1 MAVLQT
7 SSGNNEHGLTLTF
20 GQDEKVA
27 FITTLQMIDEIR
39 GANSAA
45 HWAGTETATI
55 VRYFA
60 AKTEG
65 QSFTI
70 STGGF
75 ENADAPTLRIIREAH
90 ERTKELMSKPEELH
104 AFTTTFRRSTPPY
117 VDQHRAAQAPVKG
130 D

>member
-1 MAVLQT
+1 MKL
-7 SSGNNEHGLTLTF
+7 EHGLTLTF
-20 GQDEKVA
+20 GHDEKVA

-39 GANSAA
+39 GANSEA
-45 HWAGTETATI
+45 HWAGTVPARR

-60 AKTEG
+60 ARTTD

-75 ENADAPTLRIIREAH
+75 ENPDAPTLRIIREAH
-90 ERTKELMSKPEELH
+90 ERTQELMSKPDELH
-104 AFTTTFRRSTPPY
+104 AFATAFRRSTPPF
-117 VDQHRAAQAPVKG
+117 VDQHRAAQAQVIG